1 MAVLNLKT
9 ITDQLARKGLLLENS
24 TAGKVA
30 AGGAESSATATTAEL
45 TFSGVSTDTRTIQP
59 GELFVALQGENFDGH
74 NFIATALERGAAG
87 VICRYWPHWLATAES
102 DMTAGAFT
110 SVSSDK
116 TQPVVLKVTDT
127 LAAYQELAAIA
138 RRQIKAPVIAIT
150 GSVGK
155 TSTRCLIAACLSSRL
170 EVHQTKANLNN
181 EIGLPATILA
191 TPATA
196 EAVIVELGMRAAGEI
211 KVLSEIARPD
221 IAVITNIGFS
231 HIEFLGTQAAILAAK
246 MEIINGLVPDGL
258 LILNAD
264 DPLLLQAGKELAAA
278 KTCRVGFIS
287 AQGPCAEPA
296 AEMCLY
302 ASEIA
307 TTATSVSFR
316 ANLNGEPGTLVT
328 IPVPGAHQVTNGLFG
343 LACASALGLA
353 AEEAAAG
360 AAGYQNTGSR
370 QRVLRVDT
378 LTILDDSYNA
388 SPESMTAALQTLQSL
403 AAPASGRK
411 LAALGGMLELGSF
424 SAEAHARVG
433 RAAASAG
440 LTELFLVGANAE
452 DTARG
457 ARELNP
463 DLTIHIF
470 TDVETLIERLLPALH
485 DHDFILIKG
494 SRAFRMEQVIAALE
508 ATASARGLN
517 GEYITMKACA
527 D

>member
-1 MAVLNLKT
+1 MAVLSLPT
-9 ITDQLARKGLLLENS
+9 IIDQLARKGLLL
-24 TAGKVA
+24 A
-30 AGGAESSATATTAEL
+30 SSAVAKAAATADL

-59 GELFVALQGENFDGH
+59 GELFVALQGEKFDGH
-74 NFIATALERGAAG
+74 NFIVAALERGAAG
-87 VICRYWPHWLATAES
+87 VVCRFWPQDLAKAQS
-102 DMTAGAFT
+102 DMPVDAVT
-110 SVSSDK
+110 SISSDK
-116 TQPVVLKVTDT
+116 AQPVVLKVTDT

-155 TSTRCLIAACLSSRL
+155 TSTRCLIAACLSGRL

-196 EAVIVELGMRAAGEI
+196 EAVVVELGMRAAGEI

-231 HIEFLGTQAAILAAK
+231 HIEFLGSQAAILAAK
-246 MEIINGLVPDGL
+246 MEIISGLAPGGL

-264 DPLLLQAGKELAAA
+264 DPLLRQAGRELAAA

-287 AQGPCAEPA
+287 AQGPCTEPA
-296 AEMCLY
+296 AEMCLH

-307 TTATSVSFR
+307 TTATSVSFK

-328 IPVPGAHQVTNGLFG
+328 IPAPGTHQVINSLFG
-343 LACASALGLA
+343 IACASALGLTAEDA
-353 AEEAAAG
+353 ATG

-370 QRVLRVDT
+370 QRILRIDT
-378 LTILDDSYNA
+378 LTVLDDSYNA

-403 AAPASGRK
+403 AAPVGGRK

-424 SAEAHARVG
+424 SSEAHARVG

-440 LTELFLVGANAE
+440 LAELLLVGANAE
-452 DTARG
+452 DVARG
-457 ARELNP
+457 ARELDP
-463 DLTIHIF
+463 DLPVHIC

-485 DHDFILIKG
+485 DHDYILIKG
-494 SRAFRMEQVIAALE
+494 SRAFRMEQVITALE

-517 GEYITMKACA
+517 GEYTTMNACA